1 MRLTIALAV
10 TIAALNLSWAQSN
23 IPYFLPN
30 ISYDPKIP
38 TPASVLG
45 YEVGDWHVSH
55 DQQYMYMK
63 ILAEASDRITLT
75 EYARTHERR
84 PMIYLTITSPKNHR
98 NIDELKARHK
108 QLTDPNSAAKV
119 DLANTPLV
127 LYQGFSIHGNEPSGG
142 NAALLVAYY
151 LAAGQGPEIEQL
163 LDQTVILLDPCF
175 NPDGFQRFSTWAN
188 MNRNKNI
195 TADPQHREY
204 REPWPMG
211 RTNHYWFDLNR
222 DWLPAQHPES
232 QGRLRT
238 FHEWKPNL
246 LTDHHEMGTNA
257 TFFFMPGEPQRVNPL
272 TPLRNQ
278 ELTSKIADFHV
289 AELDKIGSL
298 YYTREGFDDF
308 YYGKGSTYPDIN
320 GAVGIL
326 FEQAS
331 SRGQA
336 QETENGVLT
345 FAFTIRNQVTTAL
358 STQKA
363 AVALKN
369 DLLQMQRDFYVS
381 AMEEARQD
389 NNKAYVF
396 GDAADPA
403 RAAYLIEILNRH
415 QVEVYRLSRK
425 VDTFS
430 PESAYVV
437 PLEQPQYRLI
447 RAAFET
453 MTTFQD
459 SQFYDIS
466 SWTLPLAFNLPYAA
480 LDKKVWNA
488 QLLGEKISA
497 TDVKR
502 ATPEPAAATYAYM
515 LDWND
520 YHAPKAL
527 NFLLRQG
534 LRAKVSMAPFKT
546 TQRNYDRG
554 VVMIPTANQSK
565 TPAEIHELV
574 KQAIAKSGTPIYGES
589 SGYTPE
595 GSDMGSS
602 TLRPLKTPKVLLV
615 TGEGVSAYDAGEVW
629 HLLDQRYEMEISL
642 ADANELGRL
651 NLDRYTVVIMP
662 DGGYT
667 GTPQGAVDQ
676 LKRWVQEG
684 GVLIAMQGAVSWA
697 KDKGLV
703 GIEIKKEKEDTTKKA
718 ARRPYEKQ
726 PDDSGAQVI
735 GGAIVAATGDLTH
748 PLLFGYQRERLPL
761 FRQGTLMF
769 EPAKNIYATPLV
781 YTDKPL
787 LSGYMSSKNLQ
798 LLGQSAAAVVGG
810 LGRGRVICL
819 ADNPAFRAF
828 WFGGNKLLANAI
840 FFGHTIG
847 QATTEP
853 AGK

>member
-1 MRLTIALAV
+1 MRWITALAV
-10 TIAALNLSWAQSN
+10 VIAAYSLSWAQSN
-23 IPYFLPN
+23 IPYYLPN

-45 YEVGDWHVSH
+45 YEVGEWHVSH

-63 ILAEASDRITLT
+63 MLADASDRITIT

-84 PMIYLTITSPKNHR
+84 PMVYLTITSPKNHG
-98 NIDELKARHK
+98 NLESLKARHK
-108 QLTDPNSAAKV
+108 QLTDPQSSAKV

-127 LYQGFSIHGNEPSGG
+127 VYQGFSIHGNEPSGG

-151 LAAGQGPEIEQL
+151 LAAGQSPEIEQL
-163 LDQTVILLDPCF
+163 LDQTIILLDPCF

-238 FHEWKPNL
+238 FHEWKPNI

-257 TFFFMPGEPQRVNPL
+257 TFFFMPGEPQRVHPL
-272 TPLRNQ
+272 TPARNQ
-278 ELTSKIADFHV
+278 ELTARIADFHV
-289 AELDKIGSL
+289 EALDKIGSL

-308 YYGKGSTYPDIN
+308 YFGKGSTYPDIN

-331 SRGQA
+331 SRGHV
-336 QETENGVLT
+336 QETENGLLT

-369 DLLQMQRDFYVS
+369 DLLQMQRDFYQS
-381 AMEEARQD
+381 ALKEAQLD

-403 RAAYLIEILNRH
+403 RAAFLIEILNRH
-415 QVEVYRLSRK
+415 QVDVYRLNK
-425 VDTFS
+425 QIDAFS
-430 PESAYVV
+430 PATSYVV

-453 MTTFQD
+453 MTSFQD
-459 SQFYDIS
+459 SLFYDIS
-466 SWTLPLAFNLPYAA
+466 SWTLPLAFNMPYQS
-480 LDKKVWNA
+480 LDRRVWNA
-488 QLLGEKISA
+488 QLLGEKVTA
-497 TDVKR
+497 ADARRKV
-502 ATPEPAAATYAYM
+502 AEPAPGAYAYV
-515 LDWND
+515 LEWND
-520 YHAPKAL
+520 YNAPKAL
-527 NFLLRQG
+527 NFLLNQG
-534 LRAKVSMAPFKT
+534 LRAKVSTAPFKT
-546 TQRNYDRG
+546 PQRSYDRG
-554 VVMIPTANQSK
+554 AVMIPVANQSK
-565 TPAEIHELV
+565 TPAELYELV
-574 KQAIAKSGTPIYGES
+574 KKVTNITGTPIYAEAT
-589 SGYTPE
+589 GYTPE

-602 TLRPLKTPKVLLV
+602 TLRPLKAPKVLLL

-629 HLLDQRYEMEISL
+629 HLFDQRYDMEISL
-642 ADANELGRL
+642 ADAANLAAL

-662 DGGYT
+662 DGGYSSAS
-667 GTPQGAVDQ
+667 QAGADQ
-676 LKRWVQEG
+676 LRRWVQGG
-684 GVLIAMQGAVSWA
+684 GVLIAMQGAISWA

-703 GIEIKKEKEDTTKKA
+703 GVELRKEKEDAKKGG
-718 ARRPYEKQ
+718 RRPYEKQ

-735 GGAIVAATGDLTH
+735 GGAIVAATADLTH
-748 PLLFGYQRERLPL
+748 PLLFGYHRAQLPL
-761 FRQGTLMF
+761 FRQGTLMM
-769 EPAKNIYATPLV
+769 EPAKNAYATPLV

-787 LSGYMSSKNLQ
+787 LSGYISSKNLQ
-798 LLGQSAAAVVGG
+798 QLSQSAAAVVGSI
-810 LGRGRVICL
+810 GRGRVICL

-828 WFGGNKLLANAI
+828 WFGGNKLLANAV
-840 FFGHTIG
+840 FFGHTING
-847 QATTEP
+847 AATEP